1 MQYDIVIGLEIHV
14 QLNTQSKLF
23 STSPT
28 TFGAEPN
35 TQANIVDLA
44 MPGVLPVLNREAVR
58 KAAIFGFGIDATV
71 AKKSVFDRKNYFYP
85 DLPKGYQISQLHY
98 PIVLDGHIDIDLEDG
113 STKSIYIE
121 RAHLEEDAGKSLHED
136 FAGMSGIDLNRA
148 GTPLIE
154 IVTGPVMSNAKEAVA
169 YMKKIHAL
177 VRYLGISDA
186 NMQEGSFR
194 CDANV
199 SIKPKG
205 SETLGTRTEIKNLN
219 SFRFIE
225 QAINYEV
232 ERQMDVIESG
242 KEVVQETRLYDPDAD
257 ETRSMRSKEEANDYR
272 YFPDPDLAPVILT
285 DEYLE
290 SICAEMPELQDA
302 KIKRYEADFAIK
314 KADATLLVETF
325 ELASYFEQAAELSN
339 EPKTTANW
347 IISDLLPT
355 LKENHL
361 DIKNC
366 PISAENFAD
375 LIKRVKDG
383 TVSGKAGKTVFTAL
397 WNGENDGNV
406 DAIIKAK
413 GLVQMNDTGE
423 LSAMVDEMLAA
434 NLQQAEDFKN
444 GNQKLMAFFVGQ
456 MMKKTQGKANPKMV
470 NELIREKLL
479 G

>member
-1 MQYDIVIGLEIHV
+1 M
-14 QLNTQSKLF
+14 
-23 STSPT
+23 
-28 TFGAEPN
+28 
-35 TQANIVDLA
+35 
-44 MPGVLPVLNREAVR
+44 
-58 KAAIFGFGIDATV
+58 
-71 AKKSVFDRKNYFYP
+71 RKNYFYP

-98 PIVLDGHIDIDLEDG
+98 PIVQNGEIEIDLEDG
-113 STKSIYIE
+113 TSKMIAIE

-154 IVTGPVMSNAKEAVA
+154 IVTEPVMYSAKEAVA

-199 SIKPKG
+199 SVKPKG

-232 ERQMDVIESG
+232 ERQIDVIESG
-242 KEVVQETRLYDPDAD
+242 NKVVQETRLYDPDAD

-285 DEYLE
+285 DEYLD
-290 SICAEMPELQDA
+290 SIRAEMPELQDV
-302 KIKRYEADFAIK
+302 KIKRYEKDFGIK
-314 KADATLLVETF
+314 KADAILLVETF
-325 ELASYFEQAAELSN
+325 ELASYFEQSAELSG

-347 IISDLLPT
+347 IISDVLPT
-355 LKENHL
+355 LKEHHL
-361 DIKNC
+361 DIKQC
-366 PISAENFAD
+366 PITAEHFAT

-397 WNGENDGNV
+397 WNGENDCDV

-423 LSAMVDEMLAA
+423 LSAMIDEMLAA
-434 NLQQAEDFKN
+434 NPAQAEDFKN

-479 G
+479 

>member
-1 MQYDIVIGLEIHV
+1 MAYDIVIGLEIHV

-28 TFGAEPN
+28 QFGAEPN

-44 MPGVLPVLNREAVR
+44 MPGVLPVLNKEAVK
-58 KAAIFGFGIDATV
+58 KAAIFGFAVNATV

-98 PIVLDGHIDIDLEDG
+98 PIVLDGSIDIDLEDG
-113 STKSIYIE
+113 TTKSIYIE

-154 IVTGPVMSNAKEAVA
+154 IVTGPVMNSAKEAVA

-205 SETLGTRTEIKNLN
+205 SEKLGTRTEIKNLN
-219 SFRFIE
+219 SFKFIE
-225 QAINYEV
+225 MAINYEV

-272 YFPDPDLAPVILT
+272 YFPDPDLAPVILS
-285 DEYLE
+285 DEYLQ
-290 SICAEMPELQDA
+290 SIREEMPELQDA
-302 KIKRYEADFAIK
+302 KIARYADEFGIK

-325 ELASYFEQAAELSN
+325 ELASYFEKAAELSG

-347 IISDLLPT
+347 IISDMLPT
-355 LKENHL
+355 LKENAV
-361 DIKNC
+361 DIKEC
-366 PISAENFAD
+366 PISSENFAV

-383 TVSGKAGKTVFTAL
+383 TVSGKAGKTVFAAL
-397 WNGENDGNV
+397 WDGENDGDV

-434 NLQQAEDFKN
+434 NPAQAEDFKN
-444 GNQKLMAFFVGQ
+444 GNQKIMAFFVGQ

-479 G
+479 

>member
-1 MQYDIVIGLEIHV
+1 MPYDIVIGLEIHV

-28 TFGAEPN
+28 AFGAQPN

-44 MPGVLPVLNREAVR
+44 MPGVLPVLNKEAVR
-58 KAAIFGFGIDATV
+58 KAAIFGFAINATV

-98 PIVLDGHIDIDLEDG
+98 PIVLDGSIDIDLEDG
-113 STKSIYIE
+113 TSKSIYIE

-199 SIKPKG
+199 SVKPKG
-205 SETLGTRTEIKNLN
+205 AEKLGTRTEIKNLN

-232 ERQMDVIESG
+232 ERQIDVIESG
-242 KEVVQETRLYDPDAD
+242 REVVQETRLYDPDTD

-272 YFPDPDLAPVILT
+272 YFPDPDLAPVILS
-285 DEYLE
+285 DDYLD
-290 SICAEMPELQDA
+290 SIRAEMPELQDA
-302 KIKRYEADFAIK
+302 KIKRYESDFAIK

-325 ELASYFEQAAELSN
+325 ELASYFEQAAKASGEA
-339 EPKTTANW
+339 KTTANW
-347 IISDLLPT
+347 MISDLLPA
-355 LKENHL
+355 LKDNQS
-361 DIKNC
+361 DINSC
-366 PISAENFAD
+366 PVTAENFAR

-397 WNGENDGNV
+397 WAGENNGDV

-423 LSAMVDEMLAA
+423 LSAMVDTMLAA
-434 NLQQAEDFKN
+434 NPAQAEDFKN
-444 GNQKLMAFFVGQ
+444 GNQKIMAFFVGQ

-470 NELIREKLL
+470 NQLIREKLL

>member
-23 STSPT
+23 STAPT
-28 TFGAEPN
+28 AFGVEPN

-44 MPGVLPVLNREAVR
+44 MPGVLPVLNEEAVK
-58 KAAIFGFGIDATV
+58 KAAIFGFAINAKV

-98 PIVLDGHIDIDLEDG
+98 PIVLDGHIDIDLDDG
-113 STKSIYIE
+113 GTKSILIE

-205 SETLGTRTEIKNLN
+205 QQQLGTRTEIKNLN

-232 ERQMDVIESG
+232 ERQMDIIESG
-242 KEVVQETRLYDPDAD
+242 GQVVQQTRLYDPDAD
-257 ETRSMRSKEEANDYR
+257 ETRAMRSKEEANDYR
-272 YFPDPDLAPVILT
+272 YFPDPDLAPVILS
-285 DEYLE
+285 DAYLAA
-290 SICAEMPELQDA
+290 IRAEMPELQDA
-302 KIKRYEADFAIK
+302 KVARYKAEFGIK
-314 KADATLLVETF
+314 KADAVLLVETF
-325 ELASYFEQAAELSN
+325 ELAKYFENAAEQSGDGKL
-339 EPKTTANW
+339 TANW
-347 IISDLLPT
+347 MISDLLPA
-355 LKENHL
+355 LREADS
-361 DIKNC
+361 DINDS
-366 PISAENFAD
+366 PLSSAQFAA
-375 LIKRVKDG
+375 LIQRVKDG
-383 TVSGKAGKTVFTAL
+383 TVSGKAGKTVFAAL
-397 WNGENDGNV
+397 WNGEHNGDV

-413 GLVQMNDTGE
+413 GLVQISDTGE

-434 NLQQAEDFKN
+434 NPTQAEDFKN
-444 GNQKLMAFFVGQ
+444 GNQKIMAFFVGQ
-456 MMKKTQGKANPKMV
+456 MMKKTQGKANPKLV
-470 NELIREKLL
+470 NELIREKLQ
-479 G
+479 

>member
-28 TFGAEPN
+28 AFGAEPN
-35 TQANIVDLA
+35 IQANIVDLA
-44 MPGVLPVLNREAVR
+44 MPGVLPVLNQEAVK
-58 KAAIFGFGIDATV
+58 KAAIFGFAINATV

-98 PIVLDGHIDIDLEDG
+98 PIVLDGAIDIDLEDG

-154 IVTGPVMSNAKEAVA
+154 IVTGPVMSSAKEAVA

-205 SETLGTRTEIKNLN
+205 SEKLGTRTEIKNLN

-285 DEYLE
+285 DEYLD
-290 SICAEMPELQDA
+290 SIRAEMPELQDV
-302 KIKRYEADFAIK
+302 KIKRYESEFGIK

-325 ELASYFEQAAELSN
+325 ELANYFEQSAELSG

-355 LKENHL
+355 LKDNHL
-361 DIKNC
+361 DITKC
-366 PISAENFAD
+366 PIGAESFAN

-383 TVSGKAGKTVFTAL
+383 TVSGKAGKTVFASL
-397 WNGENDGNV
+397 WNGENDGDV

-423 LSAMVDEMLAA
+423 LSAMVDEMLVA
-434 NLQQAEDFKN
+434 NPAQAEDFKN
-444 GNQKLMAFFVGQ
+444 GNQKIMAFFVGQ

-479 G
+479 S